1 MANTAPKKYFKL
13 NQKNNTITIDTT
25 VIPTTAE
32 KDVVEMYVKA
42 GYVVRFKSEAR
53 AKAARER
60 AKNNGFGKKKEE
72 AKEEATEN

>member
-1 MANTAPKKYFKL
+1 MATTAPKKYFKL

-25 VIPTTAE
+25 VKPTAAE
-32 KDVVEMYVKA
+32 KDVVEMYIKA

-60 AKNNGFGKKKEE
+60 AEKNGFGKKK
-72 AKEEATEN
+72 KEATEATEEE